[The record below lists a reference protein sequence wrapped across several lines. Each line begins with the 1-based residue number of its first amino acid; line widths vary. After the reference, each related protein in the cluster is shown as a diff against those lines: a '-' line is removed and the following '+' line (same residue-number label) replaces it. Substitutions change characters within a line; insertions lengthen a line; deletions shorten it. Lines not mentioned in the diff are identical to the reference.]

1 VIGRDAAAASSTV
14 TTAFSAT
21 QPARVRRLRD
31 AGQSRR
37 ESFTDHHTVTE
48 HAMSQIAPAV
58 ERKVNRSRAMDPL
71 INQMKATFNRQET
84 FRSIRIDAFR
94 TTRLKR

>member
-1 VIGRDAAAASSTV
+1 
-14 TTAFSAT
+14 
-21 QPARVRRLRD
+21 
-31 AGQSRR
+31 
-37 ESFTDHHTVTE
+37 
-48 HAMSQIAPAV
+48 
-58 ERKVNRSRAMDPL
+58 MDPL